1 VSPARSDSEG
11 KKLKR
16 SYTEVC
22 VSIPK
27 TCSKPEILC
36 GEEQALLSS
45 RLSWSANTRAPH
57 RLPVREGQG
66 PKRVS
71 PDRPLT
77 SATSTTRFDGT

>member
-1 VSPARSDSEG
+1 MSPARSDSEG

-27 TCSKPEILC
+27 TRSQPEILC

-45 RLSWSANTRAPH
+45 RLSWSANARTPH

-66 PKRVS
+66 PKSVS
-71 PDRPLT
+71 PDRTLASVT
-77 SATSTTRFDGT
+77 SATRFDGT